1 MARKQDTK
9 EDKKNLTLINGV
21 WYFRLMVN
29 GAVVKQSLHT
39 SSLEKARRLRD
50 EMRLSFVGRMDE
62 KKRLE
67 QVERQLAGIE
77 AEEER
82 EKKSPLKG
90 TLLINAFKLFEND
103 PARRSCKKEQ
113 LENHRTNWT
122 KFLKWLALNHPEIM
136 YCRQVTRSIGQEW
149 AADLLK
155 SVRATNTY
163 NRHVSSVRYVFTSLM
178 GYDEELKNPMER
190 IHQRQDKDCQSKEA
204 FTDEELKAIFSS
216 PYKEFRMLSAVGLY
230 TTLRLGSARKLTW
243 EQFDDSLTYLTAIHD
258 KTGAD
263 ASQRI
268 ADELREILQEVP
280 KAARHGLMFPTFAAK
295 SKSNACQLM
304 QNCLSLCGI
313 VTKKSIEGL
322 NGKTRTVCIKGFHSF
337 RHTGITRALRNGA
350 GVAQTRQLAGHAS
363 ERMQKRYTHFNA
375 DDAGDAAA
383 RIGRVI

>member
-1 MARKQDTK
+1 MVKKSNTN

-29 GAVVKQSLHT
+29 GAAVKQSLHT

-50 EMRLSFVGRMDE
+50 EMRLSFLGRMSE

-82 EKKSPLKG
+82 ERKSPLKG
-90 TLLINAFKLFEND
+90 TLLIHAFKLFEND
-103 PARRSCKKEQ
+103 PSRIACKRQ
-113 LENHRTNWT
+113 QMDNHRSNWT
-122 KFLKWLALNHPEIM
+122 QFLKWLVSNHREIM
-136 YCRQVTRSIGQEW
+136 YCRQVTRAICQEW

-155 SVRATNTY
+155 NVKAINTY
-163 NRHVSSVRYVFTSLM
+163 NRHITSVRHVFTSLG
-178 GYDEELKNPMER
+178 GYDEELRNPMER
-190 IHQRQDKDCQSKEA
+190 IHQRKDTDCISREP
-204 FTDEELKAIFSS
+204 FTDEELKAILTSTN
-216 PYKEFRMLSAVGLY
+216 KEFRMLAAVGLY
-230 TTLRLGSARKLTW
+230 TTLRLGSARKLAW

-268 ADELREILQEVP
+268 ADELREILEEVP
-280 KAARHGLMFPTFAAK
+280 KAARHGLMFPTFAEK
-295 SKSNACQLM
+295 PKCNACQLV
-304 QNCLSLCGI
+304 QNCLALCGI
-313 VTKKSIEGL
+313 VTKKSVEGL

-337 RHTGITRALRNGA
+337 RHTAITRALRNGA
-350 GVAQTRQLAGHAS
+350 GVAQVRRLAGHAS
-363 ERMQKRYTHFNA
+363 ETMQKRYTHMGA
-375 DDAGDAAA
+375 DDAGEAAA